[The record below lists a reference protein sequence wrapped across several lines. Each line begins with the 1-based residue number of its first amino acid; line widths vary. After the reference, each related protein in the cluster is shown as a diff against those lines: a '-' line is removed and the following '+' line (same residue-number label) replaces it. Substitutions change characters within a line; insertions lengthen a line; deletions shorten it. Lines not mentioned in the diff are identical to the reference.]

1 MRTVLVRIS
10 AASVLAGAVVLGAAG
25 CGDDGGGANGAG
37 AAVVVTTSVLGDVV
51 GELVGE
57 DAEVDV
63 VMPPGADPH
72 DFAPSA
78 RQAVAMRGADLLVV
92 NGLGFEVGLQ
102 DTIDAAEGDGVPVV
116 EVAELAPDHLGATGD
131 HAHAGEHEHDGEDED
146 PHVFTD
152 PARMA
157 VAVSALAEVLAEEVP
172 ALDTDAFRGRAASYV
187 AALEALDAE
196 VEALLAPIPAE
207 RRLLVTNHAVLGY
220 FADRYGFEVLGTV
233 IPSLSTLAEP
243 SAGELDDLADL
254 IRDAGVP
261 AIFVE
266 RSSPTRLAV
275 ALAAEGADVAVV
287 ELDTESLGE
296 RGSDADTYV
305 GMVRSNARAIAAAL
319 G

>member
-10 AASVLAGAVVLGAAG
+10 TASVLAVAAVVGVAG
-25 CGDDGGGANGAG
+25 CGDDGGGGGGAG
-37 AAVVVTTSVLGDVV
+37 AEVVVTTSVLGDVV

-57 DAEVDV
+57 DVEVDV

-78 RQAVAMRGADLLVV
+78 RQAVAMRGAELLVV

-102 DTIDAAEGDGVPVV
+102 DTIDAAEGDGVAVV
-116 EVAELAPDHLGATGD
+116 EVAELAPDHLVASGE
-131 HAHAGEHEHDGEDED
+131 HAHAGEHDHDGEDED

-172 ALDTDAFRGRAASYV
+172 ALDTDAFRDRAAAYV
-187 AALEALDAE
+187 AVLEALDAE
-196 VEALLAPIPAE
+196 VEALLAPIPPE

-243 SAGELDDLADL
+243 SAGDLDDLAEVV
-254 IRDAGVP
+254 RDAGVP

-266 RSSPTRLAV
+266 RSSPARLAE

-287 ELDTESLGE
+287 ALDAESLGE
-296 RGSDADTYV
+296 PGTDAGTYV

>member
-10 AASVLAGAVVLGAAG
+10 TASILAAAVLLGAAG
-25 CGDDGGGANGAG
+25 CGDDGGEGGAG

-57 DAEVDV
+57 DVAVDV

-102 DTIDAAEGDGVPVV
+102 DTIDAAHGDGVPVV
-116 EVAELAPDHLGATGD
+116 EVAELAPDHLGAAGE
-131 HAHAGEHEHDGEDED
+131 HAHAGEHDHDGEDED

-172 ALDTDAFRGRAASYV
+172 ALDTDAFRDRAAAYV

-254 IRDAGVP
+254 IRAAGVP
-261 AIFVE
+261 AVFVE
-266 RSSPTRLAV
+266 RSSPTRLAE

-296 RGSDADTYV
+296 PGTEAGTYL